1 MRTAP
6 DPGGSFPAA
15 CTAGRWAT
23 GILRRRRIGN
33 PGLGGMRPAPRRR
46 RLDDGA
52 VPVADWRDAVT
63 PTITGL
69 RPRAR
74 LRRWLLGPAQPN
86 LSLRLSV
93 GLVAVLALLAMASAR

>member
-1 MRTAP
+1 M
-6 DPGGSFPAA
+6 
-15 CTAGRWAT
+15 
-23 GILRRRRIGN
+23 
-33 PGLGGMRPAPRRR
+33 
-46 RLDDGA
+46 
-52 VPVADWRDAVT
+52 T

-93 GLVAVLALLAMASAR
+93 GLVAVLALLAMAGAR